1 MNETRTSLQNQSAQ
15 IRSLEVQ
22 ISQMA
27 NMFSKRQQGNL
38 PSTSKMNPKRDVKE
52 HCKAITLRTGKELET
67 PVRIEKSNKD
77 ERKVSSPTQVPS
89 EKNVEDKVPVQ
100 AQPSQ
105 EPSLRVLF
113 PQRLKKSKRD
123 Q

>member
-1 MNETRTSLQNQSAQ
+1 
-15 IRSLEVQ
+15 
-22 ISQMA
+22 MA

-38 PSTSKMNPKRDVKE
+38 PSTSEMNPKRDGKE

-89 EKNVEDKVPVQ
+89 EKNVEDKVAVQ